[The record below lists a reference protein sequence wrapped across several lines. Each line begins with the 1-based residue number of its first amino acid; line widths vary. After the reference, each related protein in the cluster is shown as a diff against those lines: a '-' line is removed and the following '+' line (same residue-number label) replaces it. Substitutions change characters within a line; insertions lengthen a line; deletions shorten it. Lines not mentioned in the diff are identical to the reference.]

1 HPLPRRE
8 AADSPGVRDAPLA
21 RAARGGRDGPA
32 RAGPLHRRQRRRP
45 PDAGALPEGHRR
57 QEVRGGRRRDE
68 RPDPAV
74 ALRLLSRD
82 RAGRRDALR
91 AGPRDRRRRGPDL
104 RVGRFPGEGPRA
116 GPGRA
121 GRPARRDERRRVWLR
136 DGLQLQHATA
146 GRRSAR
152 GRQPVHDRAPPGD
165 VRGPGG
171 GGDTPMSQTFQGS
184 FVAMVTPFR
193 NGQVDEAKLR
203 ELVELHVANGTDG
216 LIPCG
221 TNGESPSL
229 NHDEHR
235 RVVEIVIEAA
245 HGRIRVVAGTGSNST
260 TEAIDLTKHA
270 ERAGAA
276 GALVVNPYYNKPTQE
291 GLYRHF
297 RAVAESVAIPI
308 LVYNIQSRTAVNV
321 ETDTLARLV
330 RDVRNI
336 VGVKEASGSLDQMS
350 QVIAACGPD
359 FSVLSGDDNVT
370 LPLLAIGGSGVVSVI
385 ANIVPR
391 ETADLVHAALDGDW
405 KRARDLHYRLFPLA
419 RAAFLETNP
428 IPIKEAMAMAGML
441 EPEFRLPMC
450 RMSDANREKLRAI
463 LKSYALVK

>member
-1 HPLPRRE
+1 
-8 AADSPGVRDAPLA
+8 
-21 RAARGGRDGPA
+21 
-32 RAGPLHRRQRRRP
+32 
-45 PDAGALPEGHRR
+45 
-57 QEVRGGRRRDE
+57 
-68 RPDPAV
+68 
-74 ALRLLSRD
+74 
-82 RAGRRDALR
+82 
-91 AGPRDRRRRGPDL
+91 
-104 RVGRFPGEGPRA
+104 
-116 GPGRA
+116 
-121 GRPARRDERRRVWLR
+121 
-136 DGLQLQHATA
+136 
-146 GRRSAR
+146 
-152 GRQPVHDRAPPGD
+152 
-165 VRGPGG
+165 
-171 GGDTPMSQTFQGS
+171 MSQTFQGS
-184 FVAMVTPFR
+184 FVALVTPFR
-193 NGQVDEAKLR
+193 NGKVDEAKLR

-221 TNGESPSL
+221 TTGESPSL
-229 NHDEHR
+229 DHDEHR
-235 RVVEIVIEAA
+235 GVVEIVIGAA
-245 HGRIRVVAGTGSNST
+245 RGRIRVVAGTGSNST
-260 TEAIDLTKHA
+260 AAAIELTQHA

-297 RAVAESVAIPI
+297 RAVAESVGIPV

-321 ETDTLARLV
+321 ETDTMARLA

-359 FSVLSGDDNVT
+359 FSVLSGDDNIT

-385 ANIVPR
+385 ANILPR

-428 IPIKEAMAMAGML
+428 IPIKEAMAMAGMI

>member
-1 HPLPRRE
+1 
-8 AADSPGVRDAPLA
+8 
-21 RAARGGRDGPA
+21 
-32 RAGPLHRRQRRRP
+32 
-45 PDAGALPEGHRR
+45 
-57 QEVRGGRRRDE
+57 
-68 RPDPAV
+68 
-74 ALRLLSRD
+74 
-82 RAGRRDALR
+82 
-91 AGPRDRRRRGPDL
+91 
-104 RVGRFPGEGPRA
+104 
-116 GPGRA
+116 
-121 GRPARRDERRRVWLR
+121 
-136 DGLQLQHATA
+136 
-146 GRRSAR
+146 
-152 GRQPVHDRAPPGD
+152 
-165 VRGPGG
+165 
-171 GGDTPMSQTFQGS
+171 MSQTFQGS

-193 NGQVDEAKLR
+193 NGKVDEAKLR
-203 ELVELHVANGTDG
+203 ELVEFHIAHGTDG

-221 TNGESPSL
+221 TTGESPGL
-229 NHDEHR
+229 THDEHR
-235 RVVEIVIEAA
+235 QIVEVVIEAA
-245 HGRIRVVAGTGSNST
+245 RGRIRVVAGTGSNST
-260 TEAIDLTKHA
+260 AEAIELTKHA

-330 RDVRNI
+330 RDVASV

-359 FSVLSGDDNVT
+359 FSVLSGDDNIT

-463 LKSYALVK
+463 LKPYALVK